1 MTHINMIGTTIG
13 KIKVMSFAGR
23 TKKAE
28 PLYNMSCQH
37 CGVQFRE
44 CHHNIMNAL
53 EGYLGQVQCPNGS
66 CRLGLVEK
74 KEVIKEL
81 EPLYIGVD
89 EASTVTTEHPRF
101 TSATLV
107 PSKRPKELSE
117 YDRVCKARAFYE
129 HDKLSY
135 EHFTFIKD
143 YRPKLFN
150 KVWMDVE
157 LFEGEQHG
165 Q

>member
-1 MTHINMIGTTIG
+1 MTHINMTGTTVG

-81 EPLYIGVD
+81 EPISLGV
-89 EASTVTTEHPRF
+89 EKASTATPEHPRF

-107 PSKRPKELSE
+107 PAKRKELSE
-117 YDRVCKARAFYE
+117 YQKLVAARAHFDNQPITFQQYE
-129 HDKLSY
+129 FIRDYKKSLYNKLQA
-135 EHFTFIKD
+135 EIEAHEEFI
-143 YRPKLFN
+143 Y
-150 KVWMDVE
+150 
-157 LFEGEQHG
+157 G